1 MIHSSVN
8 RGGALRACPRLLS
21 FAPSEREF
29 VFATPTRRIP
39 SGAIPKLS
47 TTETA
52 CHGTPQ
58 EAGLRVETLSFDQ
71 VPQQTRLFLDYLRDP
86 AALRRFYPEAV
97 RFHYDLPARAEQVL
111 GAYQTDRGALCDTLA
126 EMNRGWGASETTLAN
141 IRELREADC
150 LAVVSG
156 QQAGLFGG
164 PLYTIYKALSAVKLA
179 ECMTQRGVK
188 AVPVFW
194 IATEDHD
201 FVEVAT
207 AEFINRDCALSRVGV
222 PLAMHLEGLPVGHVA
237 LDESINDTVQSL
249 LAALP
254 QTEFSED
261 LERLLRE
268 AYQPGRNYGDA
279 FARLVTSLI
288 GQRGL
293 ILLDPLDSE
302 LKKLTAPLYAKA
314 AGRASEI
321 ALAIASRSRE
331 LEADGYHAQVA
342 PSENSFPLF
351 LHDENGSRHALTRTE
366 NGKYHA
372 KGAGQTSGQ
381 KPDPGVPGRAAR
393 LGWDGEGGRN
403 LTNEYSA
410 EDLAAWASREPE
422 RFSPNVTL
430 RAVVQ
435 DFLLPTVAYY
445 GGSAEIAY
453 FAQTA
458 EVYRLLDRPATPILH
473 RASITIIEKHTWRS
487 LERYHI
493 GLPDFFAGFDH
504 VVARVVEEYLG
515 KETSAVFD
523 HTTTT
528 FNEELDALQEQL
540 RRVDPTLAGA
550 LDTGRRK
557 INYQIDG
564 LRTRFQRAQMARDEA
579 VHRQLQRAFDL
590 LYPNKALQER
600 SINIT
605 SLLSRHGRYVVD
617 WIYDAIDLGSTE
629 HSIVYL

>member
-1 MIHSSVN
+1 M
-8 RGGALRACPRLLS
+8 
-21 FAPSEREF
+21 
-29 VFATPTRRIP
+29 
-39 SGAIPKLS
+39 S
-47 TTETA
+47 TAETA
-52 CHGTPQ
+52 CHSTPQ

-97 RFHYDLPARAEQVL
+97 RFHYDLSARAERVL
-111 GAYQTDRGALCDTLA
+111 GAYQTDRGALCDAL
-126 EMNRGWGASETTLAN
+126 EQMNRGWGAGETTLAN
-141 IRELREADC
+141 IRELRAPDC

-201 FVEVAT
+201 FAEVAN
-207 AEFINRDCALSRVGV
+207 AELINRDCALSRVSV
-222 PLAMHLEGLPVGHVA
+222 PPEMHLEGLPVGRVA
-237 LDESINDTVQSL
+237 LDESINETLQSL

-254 QTEFSED
+254 QTEFGDD
-261 LERLLRE
+261 LEKLLRD
-268 AYQPGRNYGDA
+268 AYQPGRNYAEG

-293 ILLDPLDSE
+293 ILLDPLDPE
-302 LKKLTAPLYAKA
+302 LKRLAAPLYAKA
-314 AGRASEI
+314 AEHAQEI
-321 ALAIASRSRE
+321 ALAIANRSRE
-331 LEADGYHAQVA
+331 LEAGGYHAQVA

-351 LHDENGSRHALTRTE
+351 LHDENGSRHALARTE
-366 NGKYHA
+366 NAKYHA
-372 KGAGQTSGQ
+372 KGAGPAQ
-381 KPDPGVPGRAAR
+381 
-393 LGWDGEGGRN
+393 
-403 LTNEYSA
+403 EYSS
-410 EDLAAWASREPE
+410 EELAAWALREPE

-430 RAVVQ
+430 RSVVQ
-435 DFLLPTVAYY
+435 DFLLPTAAYY
-445 GGSAEIAY
+445 GGAAEIAY
-453 FAQTA
+453 FAQTS
-458 EVYRLLDRPATPILH
+458 EVYRLLDRPVTPIMN
-473 RASITIIEKHTWRS
+473 RASMTMIEKHTWRS

-493 GLPDFFAGFDH
+493 GLTDFFAGFDH
-504 VVARVVEEYLG
+504 VVARVVKEYLG
-515 KETSAVFD
+515 KETSEAFD
-523 HTTTT
+523 HTTAT
-528 FNEELDALQEQL
+528 FNQELDALQEQL
-540 RRVDPTLAGA
+540 RHVDPTLAGA

-564 LRTRFQRAQMARDEA
+564 LRTRFQRAQMGRDEA

-617 WIYDAIDLGSTE
+617 WIYDAIDLASAE
-629 HSIVYL
+629 HQIVYL

>member
-1 MIHSSVN
+1 
-8 RGGALRACPRLLS
+8 
-21 FAPSEREF
+21 
-29 VFATPTRRIP
+29 
-39 SGAIPKLS
+39 LS
-47 TTETA
+47 TAETA
-52 CHGTPQ
+52 CHSTPQ

-97 RFHYDLPARAEQVL
+97 RFHYDLSARAERVL
-111 GAYQTDRGALCDTLA
+111 SAYQTDRGALCDAL
-126 EMNRGWGASETTLAN
+126 EQMNRGWGASETTLAN
-141 IRELREADC
+141 IRELRAADC

-201 FVEVAT
+201 FAEVAN
-207 AEFINRDCALSRVGV
+207 AELINRDCALSRVSV
-222 PLAMHLEGLPVGHVA
+222 PLEMHLEGLPVGRVA
-237 LDESINDTVQSL
+237 LDESINGTVQSL

-261 LERLLRE
+261 VEKLLRD
-268 AYQPGRNYGDA
+268 AYQPGRNYAEA

-293 ILLDPLDSE
+293 ILLDPLDPE
-302 LKKLTAPLYAKA
+302 LKKLAAPLYAKA
-314 AGRASEI
+314 AGHAQEI
-321 ALAIASRSRE
+321 AQAIAKRSHE

-372 KGAGQTSGQ
+372 KGAGH
-381 KPDPGVPGRAAR
+381 AR
-393 LGWDGEGGRN
+393 
-403 LTNEYSA
+403 EYSSD
-410 EDLAAWASREPE
+410 DLAAWALREPE

-430 RAVVQ
+430 RSVVQ
-435 DFLLPTVAYY
+435 DFLLPTAAYY
-445 GGSAEIAY
+445 GGAAEVAY
-453 FAQTA
+453 FAQTS

-473 RASITIIEKHTWRS
+473 RASMTIIEKHTWRS

-493 GLPDFFAGFDH
+493 GLTDFFAGFDH
-504 VVARVVEEYLG
+504 VVARVVTEYLG
-515 KETSAVFD
+515 KETSEAFD

-528 FNEELDALQEQL
+528 FNQELDALQEQL
-540 RRVDPTLAGA
+540 RHVDPTLAGA

-564 LRTRFQRAQMARDEA
+564 LRTRFQRAQMSRDEA

-617 WIYDAIDLGSTE
+617 WIYDAIDLGSNE
-629 HSIVYL
+629 HEIVYL

>member
-1 MIHSSVN
+1 M
-8 RGGALRACPRLLS
+8 
-21 FAPSEREF
+21 
-29 VFATPTRRIP
+29 
-39 SGAIPKLS
+39 S
-47 TTETA
+47 TAETA
-52 CHGTPQ
+52 CHSTPQ
-58 EAGLRVETLSFDQ
+58 EAGLRVETLTFDQ

-97 RFHYDLPARAEQVL
+97 RFHYDLSARAEQVL
-111 GAYQTDRGALCDTLA
+111 GAYRTDRSALCDVL
-126 EMNRGWGASETTLAN
+126 EQMNRGWGASETTLAN
-141 IRELREADC
+141 IRELRAADC

-201 FVEVAT
+201 FAEVAS
-207 AEFINRDCALSRVGV
+207 AGLINRDCALGSVSV
-222 PLAMHLEGLPVGHVA
+222 PLEIHLEGLPVGRVA
-237 LDESINDTVQSL
+237 LDESINGTVQSL

-261 LERLLRE
+261 LEKLLRD

-279 FARLVTSLI
+279 FARLITSLI

-293 ILLDPLDSE
+293 ILLDPLDPA
-302 LKKLTAPLYAKA
+302 LKKLAAPLYAKA
-314 AGRASEI
+314 AEHAQEI
-321 ALAIASRSRE
+321 AVAIANRSRE
-331 LEADGYHAQVA
+331 LEADDYHAQVA

-351 LHDENGSRHALTRTE
+351 LHDENGRRRALARTE

-372 KGAGQTSGQ
+372 KGAGHE
-381 KPDPGVPGRAAR
+381 R
-393 LGWDGEGGRN
+393 
-403 LTNEYSA
+403 EYSS
-410 EDLAAWASREPE
+410 EELAAWALREPE

-430 RAVVQ
+430 RSVVQ
-435 DFLLPTVAYY
+435 DFLLPTAAYY
-445 GGSAEIAY
+445 GGAAEIAY
-453 FAQTA
+453 FAQTS

-473 RASITIIEKHTWRS
+473 RASMTIIEKHTWRS
-487 LERYHI
+487 LARYHI
-493 GLPDFFAGFDH
+493 GLTDFFAGFDH
-504 VVARVVEEYLG
+504 VVARVVKEYLG
-515 KETSAVFD
+515 KETSEAFD
-523 HTTTT
+523 HTTAT
-528 FNEELDALQEQL
+528 FNQELDALQEQL
-540 RRVDPTLAGA
+540 RHVDPTLAGA

-564 LRTRFQRAQMARDEA
+564 LRTRFQRAQIGRDEA
-579 VHRQLQRAFDL
+579 LQRQLQRAFDL

-605 SLLSRHGRYVVD
+605 SLLSRHGRYVID
-617 WIYDAIDLGSTE
+617 WIYDAIDLASTE
-629 HSIVYL
+629 HQIVYL

>member
-1 MIHSSVN
+1 
-8 RGGALRACPRLLS
+8 
-21 FAPSEREF
+21 
-29 VFATPTRRIP
+29 
-39 SGAIPKLS
+39 LS
-47 TTETA
+47 TAEIA
-52 CHGTPQ
+52 CHSTPQ

-97 RFHYDLPARAEQVL
+97 RFHYDLSARAERVL
-111 GAYQTDRGALCDTLA
+111 GVYQTDRGALCDALA
-126 EMNRGWGASETTLAN
+126 EMNRGWGGGAETLAN
-141 IRELREADC
+141 IRELRTADC

-201 FVEVAT
+201 FAEVAN
-207 AEFINRDCALSRVGV
+207 AELINRDCALGRISV
-222 PLAMHLEGLPVGHVA
+222 PLEMHLEGLPVGRVA
-237 LDESINDTVQSL
+237 LDKSINDTVQSL

-254 QTEFSED
+254 QTEFSEG
-261 LERLLRE
+261 LEKLLRD

-279 FARLVTSLI
+279 FARLITSLL

-293 ILLDPLDSE
+293 IVLDPLDPE
-302 LKKLTAPLYAKA
+302 LKKLAAPLYAKA
-314 AGRASEI
+314 AGNAQEI
-321 ALAIASRSRE
+321 AQAIANRSRE
-331 LEADGYHAQVA
+331 LEAAGYHAQVA

-351 LHDENGSRHALTRTE
+351 LHDDNGRRHALARAD

-372 KGAGQTSGQ
+372 KGEGQSQ
-381 KPDPGVPGRAAR
+381 AQ
-393 LGWDGEGGRN
+393 
-403 LTNEYSA
+403 EYSSD
-410 EDLAAWASREPE
+410 DLATWARREPE

-453 FAQTA
+453 FAQTS
-458 EVYRLLDRPATPILH
+458 EVYRLLDRPVTPILH

-493 GLPDFFAGFDH
+493 GLTDFFAGFDH
-504 VVARVVEEYLG
+504 VVARVVKEYLG
-515 KETSAVFD
+515 KETSAAFD
-523 HTTTT
+523 HTTET
-528 FNEELDALQEQL
+528 FNQELDALQEQL
-540 RRVDPTLAGA
+540 RHVDPTLAGA

-564 LRTRFQRAQMARDEA
+564 LRTRFQRAQMCRDDA
-579 VHRQLQRAFDL
+579 VQRQLQRAFDL
-590 LYPNKALQER
+590 LYPHKALQER

-617 WIYDAIDLGSTE
+617 WIYDAIDLASTE
-629 HSIVYL
+629 HQVVYL

>member
-1 MIHSSVN
+1 
-8 RGGALRACPRLLS
+8 
-21 FAPSEREF
+21 
-29 VFATPTRRIP
+29 
-39 SGAIPKLS
+39 LS
-47 TTETA
+47 TVETA
-52 CHGTPQ
+52 CHSTPQ
-58 EAGLRVETLSFDQ
+58 EAGLRVETLSFAQ
-71 VPQQTRLFLDYLRDP
+71 VPQQTQLFLDYLRDP
-86 AALRRFYPEAV
+86 SALRRFYPEAV
-97 RFHYDLPARAEQVL
+97 RFHYDLPARAARVL
-111 GAYQTDRGALCDTLA
+111 GAYQTDRQQLCDAL
-126 EMNRGWGASETTLAN
+126 ERMNRGWGAGDQTLAN
-141 IRELREADC
+141 IRVLREADC

-179 ECMTQRGVK
+179 ECMTLRGVK

-201 FVEVAT
+201 FAEVAN
-207 AEFINRDCALSRVGV
+207 AELINRDCALSRVSV
-222 PLAMHLEGLPVGHVA
+222 PLEMHLEGLPVGCVA

-254 QTEFSED
+254 QSEFSDD
-261 LERLLRE
+261 LEKILRD
-268 AYQPGRNYGDA
+268 AYQPGRNYAEA

-302 LKKLTAPLYAKA
+302 LKKLAAPLYARA
-314 AGRASEI
+314 AGRAQEI
-321 ALAIASRSRE
+321 ALAIANRSRE

-351 LHDENGSRHALTRTE
+351 LHDENGSRHALARTE

-372 KGAGQTSGQ
+372 KGAGHSS
-381 KPDPGVPGRAAR
+381 
-393 LGWDGEGGRN
+393 
-403 LTNEYSA
+403 EYSSDQLA
-410 EDLAAWASREPE
+410 EWALREPE

-453 FAQTA
+453 FAQTS
-458 EVYRLLDRPATPILH
+458 EVYRVLDRPVTPILH
-473 RASITIIEKHTWRS
+473 RASMTMVEKHTWRS
-487 LERYHI
+487 LERYKI
-493 GLPDFFAGFDH
+493 GLTDFFAGFDH

-515 KETSAVFD
+515 KETSEAFD

-528 FNEELDALQEQL
+528 FNQELDALQEQL
-540 RRVDPTLAGA
+540 LRVDPTLAGA

-564 LRTRFQRAQMARDEA
+564 LRARFQRAQMSRDEA

-617 WIYDAIDLGSTE
+617 WIYDAIDLASTE
-629 HSIVYL
+629 HQIVYL

>member
-1 MIHSSVN
+1 M
-8 RGGALRACPRLLS
+8 
-21 FAPSEREF
+21 
-29 VFATPTRRIP
+29 
-39 SGAIPKLS
+39 S
-47 TTETA
+47 TAETA
-52 CHGTPQ
+52 CHSTPQ

-86 AALRRFYPEAV
+86 SALRSFYPEAV
-97 RFHYDLPARAEQVL
+97 RFHYDLPARAERVL
-111 GAYQTDRGALCDTLA
+111 GAHETDRQLLCDAL
-126 EMNRGWGASETTLAN
+126 ERMNRSWDAGEATLAN
-141 IRELREADC
+141 IRVLRAADC

-201 FVEVAT
+201 FAEVAT
-207 AEFINRDCALSRVGV
+207 AEIINRDCALDRVSV
-222 PLAMHLEGLPVGHVA
+222 PPEMHAEGLPVGRVA
-237 LDESINDTVQSL
+237 LNESIENTVQSL

-261 LERLLRE
+261 LAKLLRE
-268 AYQPGRNYGDA
+268 AYQPGRNYADA
-279 FARLVTSLI
+279 FARVMTNLTSK
-288 GQRGL
+288 RGL

-314 AGRASEI
+314 ATRAHEI
-321 ALAIASRSRE
+321 AIAIANRSRE
-331 LEADGYHAQVA
+331 LDTAGYHAQVA

-372 KGAGQTSGQ
+372 KGARQ
-381 KPDPGVPGRAAR
+381 KPDR
-393 LGWDGEGGRN
+393 D
-403 LTNEYSA
+403 YSA
-410 EDLAAWASREPE
+410 DELADWALREPE

-453 FAQTA
+453 FAQTS

-473 RASITIIEKHTWRS
+473 RASMTIIEKHTWRS

-493 GLPDFFAGFDH
+493 GLTDFFEGFDH

-515 KETSAVFD
+515 KETSEAFD

-528 FNEELDALQEQL
+528 FNQELDALQEQL
-540 RRVDPTLAGA
+540 RRIDPTLADS
-550 LDTGRRK
+550 LETGRRK

-600 SINIT
+600 SINVT
-605 SLLSRHGRYVVD
+605 SLLSRHGSYVVD
-617 WIYDAIDLGSTE
+617 WIYDAIDLGSTQ
-629 HSIVYL
+629 HLVVYL

>member
-1 MIHSSVN
+1 
-8 RGGALRACPRLLS
+8 
-21 FAPSEREF
+21 
-29 VFATPTRRIP
+29 
-39 SGAIPKLS
+39 LS
-47 TTETA
+47 TAETA
-52 CHGTPQ
+52 CHSTPQ
-58 EAGLRVETLSFDQ
+58 EAGLRVETISFDQ

-97 RFHYDLPARAEQVL
+97 RFHYDLSARAERVL
-111 GAYQTDRGALCDTLA
+111 GAYQTDRGALCDAL
-126 EMNRGWGASETTLAN
+126 EQMNRGWGASETTLAN
-141 IRELREADC
+141 ISELRATDC

-201 FVEVAT
+201 FAEVAN
-207 AEFINRDCALSRVGV
+207 AESINRDCALSSVSV
-222 PLAMHLEGLPVGHVA
+222 PLEMHLEGLPVGRVA
-237 LDESINDTVQSL
+237 LAESINETVQSL

-261 LERLLRE
+261 LEKLLRD
-268 AYQPGRNYGDA
+268 AYQPGRKYGDA
-279 FARLVTSLI
+279 FARLITSLI

-293 ILLDPLDSE
+293 ILLDPLDPE
-302 LKKLTAPLYAKA
+302 LKKLAAPLYAKA
-314 AGRASEI
+314 AEHAQEI
-321 ALAIASRSRE
+321 AVAIANRSRE

-351 LHDENGSRHALTRTE
+351 LHDENGSRRALARTE
-366 NGKYHA
+366 NGTYHA
-372 KGAGQTSGQ
+372 KGAGHAQ
-381 KPDPGVPGRAAR
+381 
-393 LGWDGEGGRN
+393 
-403 LTNEYSA
+403 EYSSD
-410 EDLAAWASREPE
+410 DLAAWALREPE

-430 RAVVQ
+430 RSVVQ
-435 DFLLPTVAYY
+435 DFLLPTAAYY
-445 GGSAEIAY
+445 GGAAEIAY
-453 FAQTA
+453 FAQTS

-473 RASITIIEKHTWRS
+473 RASMTIIEKHTWRS

-493 GLPDFFAGFDH
+493 GLTDFFAGFDH
-504 VVARVVEEYLG
+504 VVARVVKEYLG
-515 KETSAVFD
+515 KETSEAFD
-523 HTTTT
+523 HTTAT
-528 FNEELDALQEQL
+528 FNQELDALQEQL
-540 RRVDPTLAGA
+540 RHVDPTLAGA

-564 LRTRFQRAQMARDEA
+564 LRTRFQRAQMGRDEA

-605 SLLSRHGRYVVD
+605 SLLSRHGRYVID
-617 WIYDAIDLGSTE
+617 WIYDAIDLGSNE
-629 HSIVYL
+629 HEIVYL